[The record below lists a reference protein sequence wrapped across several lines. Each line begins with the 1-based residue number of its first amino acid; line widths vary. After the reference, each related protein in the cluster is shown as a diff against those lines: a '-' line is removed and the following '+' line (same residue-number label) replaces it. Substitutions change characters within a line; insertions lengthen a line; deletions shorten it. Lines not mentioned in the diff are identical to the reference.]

1 MKFTLKILLLLKDK
15 MGLRT
20 KNFLNIFEG
29 HFFYLGGGVFPGAHM
44 GWWYGGIAWWGVGP
58 SVVCGF
64 GGGSAG
70 GAVFLGGLDPPVQTM
85 GAGHWAI
92 IL

>member
-1 MKFTLKILLLLKDK
+1 M
-15 MGLRT
+15 
-20 KNFLNIFEG
+20 
-29 HFFYLGGGVFPGAHM
+29 FPGAHM
-44 GWWYGGIAWWGVGP
+44 GWQYGGIVWWGVGP
-58 SVVCGF
+58 SVVCRF
-64 GGGSAG
+64 GGGLVG